1 MPETTKK
8 PIKIVPNTIK
18 TIPKIAPATIIPKKT
33 LEEQLE
39 EIYDDIDVNVDD
51 LPDELLEVY
60 EELEGDYKEK
70 SIQKNWKLWLSMF
83 TPFILPAFIKGVSG
97 QVTLPYDAR
106 QSVQSNAPEPK
117 VVVDYAKKYFEEHG
131 LELVKTL
138 SKTDCERLK
147 VQLKDNWGKGPDAFK
162 KSFQEDYA
170 NTEAR
175 LDSIY
180 RTEYVTAQNE
190 GILARSRDAG
200 HKMKQWNAALDERTC
215 PVCGDQLH
223 GTIIPI
229 EEQFSAVVEHK
240 NGSEEISVNGPPAH
254 PNCRC
259 VLTTLNEEDYD
270 EIKEDSAYLEDVFE
284 TIKLNYKCK
293 AGTVDD
299 SNKCE
304 PIDSKNNHIES
315 YSKILESKVPKKF
328 GDQVYLVRMGSEKE
342 NNTNIAGN
350 VFVGNNINML
360 IKKALESSKES
371 GNLIIGRCSKDAF
384 EDDELDKISKNNFS
398 VTSRYLGQSFS
409 PVDVVIDTGTS
420 DTIYKRSKDELEKEK
435 NLFSAHE
442 SQQNTALSDYR
453 NFGYRSVNNVLRKNY
468 IVEGENKKSILDPT
482 PVYSKEYIDKAL
494 KNASLI
500 SDAMEPSKENKTLK
514 RADGAAVTATL
525 FPVSGITEEL
535 TNYFKTTYE
544 KGGKYPK
551 TEDILSGNIKPPLE
565 KTWDSYFTSKLKDLE
580 FKDPA
585 FSSTSKSES
594 GIKEDLLVSSDK
606 LSPHG
611 ITSLLDIEVP
621 KGIRLVDMQER
632 LGIGE
637 GRYKTEKEVLLDKN
651 TIFKIKSVK
660 LEPHDNG
667 MFARIKVTAIQKLPE
682 HIKENSTSNNIL
694 VYFENSPI
702 KSMDIAYLYDVVEY
716 IKLNYKCKVGTVDDT
731 NACEL
736 EENNNSKPISTKSE
750 NNQIQV
756 NKSKAFK
763 HFMGMTFRNEPGK
776 FTGQNNED
784 LGLHELATEFG
795 YDKLPV
801 KVSSSELDKIIK
813 NDGIELF
820 RGVSDISHKEEFIN
834 GNYFAGRGNHGNG
847 IYTEIGNSG
856 VANVYAKNGETGS
869 IIRMALDNNAKV
881 VNESDL
887 VDQLKSYT
895 KEFETKWINDHPGI
909 EPSSNAEFLIGKM
922 WFQDLGKFAILKGY
936 DAMYIPEEKY
946 MLVLNRSKLYVEDVS
961 KQYQDSAYLADA
973 VETIKLNYNC
983 PDSEK
988 NGTGPG
994 SCGGNK
1000 PSDSLENFKLGDK
1013 PTKSRPTN
1021 PDRFVET
1028 KLSNNIVP
1036 ELSNKIKSV
1045 VSNAYKNIPELNG
1058 TPLTTKNVSEK
1069 EYPELK
1075 NAFAAHDSNNIYL
1088 NDKYFSDI
1096 RKMEQKLSKEVES
1109 GFHPKGCNTV
1119 ESIITHEL
1127 GHLLFDGMA
1136 IRGDEKW
1143 DKISEVIQ
1151 ESKESGELGKV
1162 SKYALSEA
1170 GNGKLSEAASEIFAS
1185 IFHTKEEEQEPVVKK
1200 VKDILFNKFNENS
1213 SYLEDASDF
1222 IKQNYKC
1229 PKGTVDDSNKC
1240 DIDNN
1245 PEKNTVLYKE
1255 DVTKLR
1261 SDINRIN
1268 NDIIPALKAK
1278 AQNAREN
1285 RPPSSAEVKNDPKE
1299 KEYHKAYDRLHNAES
1314 EVRHLEDRIFFSEK
1328 YKATPGKQQEAYNS
1342 AAKSAIELQ
1351 IKKPDIFDENL
1362 QWGYL
1367 AESRNITKI
1376 LKENPDLPKKC
1387 QYGFDPNEVERYA
1400 KDVGVEIPLAYYDE
1414 KRFPEMAA
1422 LYNGTKNH
1430 ESLHRDIIYVNHIG
1444 KIDELMDDSK
1454 LEQDIVVYSGV
1465 DPRFFDKLPQE
1476 PGTEVKIN
1484 SFISSSRNETIAK
1497 GFASYQLKNAKS
1509 GYSST
1514 DPYENTEQYTGEKT
1528 LIEFRLKKGI
1538 NALATEPYMQSQY
1551 DRNGIKPENE
1561 LGPQA
1566 KIRNKETNSQ
1576 EELILDRSI
1585 KFRVIG
1591 TKHSSSM
1598 RRIILES
1605 IL

>member
-18 TIPKIAPATIIPKKT
+18 TIPKIKPATIIPKKT
-33 LEEQLE
+33 LEDQLE
-39 EIYDDIDVNVDD
+39 EIYDEINIDIDD

-60 EELEGDYKEK
+60 EELEGTYKEK

-117 VVVDYAKKYFEEHG
+117 VVVDHAKRYFESRG

-170 NTEAR
+170 NTNAR

-200 HKMKQWNAALDERTC
+200 HKFKQWNAALDERTC

-229 EEQFSAVVEHK
+229 DEEFSAVVEHK

-259 VLTTLNEEDYD
+259 VLTTLDEDDYD

-293 AGTVDD
+293 AGTVDDSNKCNLEQTDTTNTVTLENKKIASFISNALQKDPRRMFHGYVPQKGKLLTTNDTGFWLDAEGKSYVHKKLGDIPENKRNDLINVHSHAGQDREQLIVNKKDVANFKNIESFSGGDFQMLQFNIKNGYGRKIAVIVAPDEYDYFEVPEEKLGEFIKIKDITNKFEAHSSSLEESRKFLMEISNKNGFVYKPAIKFEQKQDSSYLADAFETIKLNYKCKVGTVDD

-384 EDDELDKISKNNFS
+384 EDDEIDKISKNDFS

-435 NLFSAHE
+435 NLFIAHE
-442 SQQNTALSDYR
+442 SQLNKIEQNTALSDYR

-551 TEDILSGNIKPPLE
+551 TEDILSGNIKPPSE

-594 GIKEDLLVSSDK
+594 GIKEDLLVSSDE
-606 LSPHG
+606 LSPYG
-611 ITSLLDIEVP
+611 ITSLLDIKVP

-682 HIKENSTSNNIL
+682 PIKENSTSNNIL

-716 IKLNYKCKVGTVDDT
+716 IKLNY
-731 NACEL
+731 
-736 EENNNSKPISTKSE
+736 
-750 NNQIQV
+750 
-756 NKSKAFK
+756 
-763 HFMGMTFRNEPGK
+763 
-776 FTGQNNED
+776 
-784 LGLHELATEFG
+784 
-795 YDKLPV
+795 
-801 KVSSSELDKIIK
+801 
-813 NDGIELF
+813 
-820 RGVSDISHKEEFIN
+820 
-834 GNYFAGRGNHGNG
+834 
-847 IYTEIGNSG
+847 
-856 VANVYAKNGETGS
+856 
-869 IIRMALDNNAKV
+869 
-881 VNESDL
+881 
-887 VDQLKSYT
+887 
-895 KEFETKWINDHPGI
+895 
-909 EPSSNAEFLIGKM
+909 
-922 WFQDLGKFAILKGY
+922 
-936 DAMYIPEEKY
+936 
-946 MLVLNRSKLYVEDVS
+946 
-961 KQYQDSAYLADA
+961 
-973 VETIKLNYNC
+973 NC

-988 NGTGPG
+988 TGSGPG

-1000 PSDSLENFKLGDK
+1000 PNGKHEPEKPIFDGVPKDLKLGKEFESAKQAVSRNEFKFKTEKKQGMYDTVYK
-1013 PTKSRPTN
+1013 INVIPKKIPTEWK
-1021 PDRFVET
+1021 
-1028 KLSNNIVP
+1028 
-1036 ELSNKIKSV
+1036 NKKDTLDD
-1045 VSNAYKNIPELNG
+1045 KNIWYDP
-1058 TPLTTKNVSEK
+1058 T
-1069 EYPELK
+1069 Y
-1075 NAFAAHDSNNIYL
+1075 
-1088 NDKYFSDI
+1088 
-1096 RKMEQKLSKEVES
+1096 MKEVP
-1109 GFHPKGCNTV
+1109 F
-1119 ESIITHEL
+1119 
-1127 GHLLFDGMA
+1127 
-1136 IRGDEKW
+1136 
-1143 DKISEVIQ
+1143 
-1151 ESKESGELGKV
+1151 
-1162 SKYALSEA
+1162 
-1170 GNGKLSEAASEIFAS
+1170 GNGKSTVVIPINPEIENQMKLPS
-1185 IFHTKEEEQEPVVKK
+1185 GKEEGYLFRGMSYEEFEGIKKNGYIKTDAQYNFDFQGDMTFFSDEKSTASNYASGFAPWQYAPTIDKPAIMIK
-1200 VKDILFNKFNENS
+1200 VKDPGNHEKGTTEGEIGIRGKISDELITEVYIGRPVSMVEGYFEIVDDKYNNNVYRGNASTYKSSVIWKIIPYNKQKQDS
-1213 SYLEDASDF
+1213 SYLEDVTNF
-1222 IKQNYKC
+1222 IKLNYKC
-1229 PKGTVDDSNKC
+1229 PKGTVDDTNACGLEGQTSKPSETFIGFKSDHDFSSPQDIEANKRIQASL
-1240 DIDNN
+1240 DKAAEPLKKFKPEDRRILKQYSVNSYIDVNQYLN
-1245 PEKNTVLYKE
+1245 GTLEKEVDQDSSILRHVKE
-1255 DVTKLR
+1255 DVDALDKLFSEANLQEPLVTYRGLKDDIIVKNPELRDALDTPGSQIEFPCFSSTSALPFMANNFAVGYNGRLLELQLPTGTKALFIAEE
-1261 SDINRIN
+1261 SGLPNEFEILVNRGTKFEVVETRHT
-1268 NDIIPALKAK
+1268 DIIP
-1278 AQNAREN
+1278 
-1285 RPPSSAEVKNDPKE
+1285 
-1299 KEYHKAYDRLHNAES
+1299 
-1314 EVRHLEDRIFFSEK
+1314 
-1328 YKATPGKQQEAYNS
+1328 
-1342 AAKSAIELQ
+1342 
-1351 IKKPDIFDENL
+1351 
-1362 QWGYL
+1362 
-1367 AESRNITKI
+1367 
-1376 LKENPDLPKKC
+1376 
-1387 QYGFDPNEVERYA
+1387 PN
-1400 KDVGVEIPLAYYDE
+1400 
-1414 KRFPEMAA
+1414 
-1422 LYNGTKNH
+1422 NG
-1430 ESLHRDIIYVNHIG
+1430 SYVNRST
-1444 KIDELMDDSK
+1444 K
-1454 LEQDIVVYSGV
+1454 
-1465 DPRFFDKLPQE
+1465 R
-1476 PGTEVKIN
+1476 VKIT
-1484 SFISSSRNETIAK
+1484 TIKA
-1497 GFASYQLKNAKS
+1497 
-1509 GYSST
+1509 
-1514 DPYENTEQYTGEKT
+1514 
-1528 LIEFRLKKGI
+1528 I
-1538 NALATEPYMQSQY
+1538 
-1551 DRNGIKPENE
+1551 
-1561 LGPQA
+1561 
-1566 KIRNKETNSQ
+1566 
-1576 EELILDRSI
+1576 
-1585 KFRVIG
+1585 V
-1591 TKHSSSM
+1591 
-1598 RRIILES
+1598 
-1605 IL
+1605 

>member
-18 TIPKIAPATIIPKKT
+18 TIPKITPATIIPKKT
-33 LEEQLE
+33 LEDQLE
-39 EIYDDIDVNVDD
+39 EIYDEIDIDVDD

-60 EELEGDYKEK
+60 EELEGTYKEK

-147 VQLKDNWGKGPDAFK
+147 VQLKDNWGKGPTEFK
-162 KSFQEDYA
+162 KSFEEDYA
-170 NTEAR
+170 NTKAR
-175 LDSIY
+175 LDAIY

-229 EEQFSAVVEHK
+229 EEQFSFVLESK
-240 NGSEEISVNGPPAH
+240 NGSEEVVKNAPPAH
-254 PNCRC
+254 VNCRC
-259 VLTTLNEEDYD
+259 VLTTLDEEDYD
-270 EIKEDSAYLEDVFE
+270 EIKEDSAYLADAFE

-371 GNLIIGRCSKDAF
+371 GNLIIGRCDKDAF
-384 EDDELDKISKNNFS
+384 EDDELDKISKNDFS

-435 NLFSAHE
+435 NLFIAHE
-442 SQQNTALSDYR
+442 SQLNKIEQNTALSDYR

-682 HIKENSTSNNIL
+682 PIKENSTSNNIL

-716 IKLNYKCKVGTVDDT
+716 IKLNY
-731 NACEL
+731 
-736 EENNNSKPISTKSE
+736 
-750 NNQIQV
+750 
-756 NKSKAFK
+756 
-763 HFMGMTFRNEPGK
+763 
-776 FTGQNNED
+776 
-784 LGLHELATEFG
+784 
-795 YDKLPV
+795 
-801 KVSSSELDKIIK
+801 
-813 NDGIELF
+813 
-820 RGVSDISHKEEFIN
+820 
-834 GNYFAGRGNHGNG
+834 
-847 IYTEIGNSG
+847 
-856 VANVYAKNGETGS
+856 
-869 IIRMALDNNAKV
+869 
-881 VNESDL
+881 
-887 VDQLKSYT
+887 
-895 KEFETKWINDHPGI
+895 
-909 EPSSNAEFLIGKM
+909 
-922 WFQDLGKFAILKGY
+922 
-936 DAMYIPEEKY
+936 
-946 MLVLNRSKLYVEDVS
+946 
-961 KQYQDSAYLADA
+961 
-973 VETIKLNYNC
+973 NC

-988 NGTGPG
+988 VGSGPG

-1000 PSDSLENFKLGDK
+1000 PDNNKNNNDQEFNIIKVSGMTYSRIHVQEEIPNSLVTYISNKLSESKLNIDLLDISPTIGLIGAQGMTMANISGDTPNNLTFKIDGLFIDSKIFSDSYYNEAMDKKESHLTKYGKL
-1013 PTKSRPTN
+1013 P
-1021 PDRFVET
+1021 V
-1028 KLSNNIVP
+1028 LS
-1036 ELSNKIKSV
+1036 SD
-1045 VSNAYKNIPELNG
+1045 
-1058 TPLTTKNVSEK
+1058 
-1069 EYPELK
+1069 
-1075 NAFAAHDSNNIYL
+1075 AA
-1088 NDKYFSDI
+1088 
-1096 RKMEQKLSKEVES
+1096 SKEELIKMVQD
-1109 GFHPKGCNTV
+1109 
-1119 ESIITHEL
+1119 HEI
-1127 GHLLFDGMA
+1127 GHLLL
-1136 IRGDEKW
+1136 
-1143 DKISEVIQ
+1143 Q
-1151 ESKESGELGKV
+1151 
-1162 SKYALSEA
+1162 KYRY
-1170 GNGKLSEAASEIFAS
+1170 NKMKNSEIDINSENIKSDPEWKTIAATEWKNGFESTTHGDSSSEELFAEAYCAVENNRENMFPKS
-1185 IFHTKEEEQEPVVKK
+1185 MIDFVKK
-1200 VKDILFNKFNENS
+1200 VKL
-1213 SYLEDASDF
+1213 
-1222 IKQNYKC
+1222 
-1229 PKGTVDDSNKC
+1229 
-1240 DIDNN
+1240 
-1245 PEKNTVLYKE
+1245 
-1255 DVTKLR
+1255 
-1261 SDINRIN
+1261 
-1268 NDIIPALKAK
+1268 
-1278 AQNAREN
+1278 
-1285 RPPSSAEVKNDPKE
+1285 
-1299 KEYHKAYDRLHNAES
+1299 
-1314 EVRHLEDRIFFSEK
+1314 
-1328 YKATPGKQQEAYNS
+1328 
-1342 AAKSAIELQ
+1342 
-1351 IKKPDIFDENL
+1351 
-1362 QWGYL
+1362 
-1367 AESRNITKI
+1367 
-1376 LKENPDLPKKC
+1376 
-1387 QYGFDPNEVERYA
+1387 
-1400 KDVGVEIPLAYYDE
+1400 GVI
-1414 KRFPEMAA
+1414 
-1422 LYNGTKNH
+1422 
-1430 ESLHRDIIYVNHIG
+1430 
-1444 KIDELMDDSK
+1444 
-1454 LEQDIVVYSGV
+1454 
-1465 DPRFFDKLPQE
+1465 
-1476 PGTEVKIN
+1476 
-1484 SFISSSRNETIAK
+1484 
-1497 GFASYQLKNAKS
+1497 
-1509 GYSST
+1509 
-1514 DPYENTEQYTGEKT
+1514 
-1528 LIEFRLKKGI
+1528 
-1538 NALATEPYMQSQY
+1538 
-1551 DRNGIKPENE
+1551 
-1561 LGPQA
+1561 
-1566 KIRNKETNSQ
+1566 
-1576 EELILDRSI
+1576 
-1585 KFRVIG
+1585 
-1591 TKHSSSM
+1591 
-1598 RRIILES
+1598 
-1605 IL
+1605 

>member
-1 MPETTKK
+1 MPATTKK

-18 TIPKIAPATIIPKKT
+18 TIPKIKPATIIPKKT

-39 EIYDDIDVNVDD
+39 EIYDDIDIDVDD

-60 EELEGDYKEK
+60 EELEGTYKEK

-147 VQLKDNWGKGPDAFK
+147 VQLKDNWGKGPTEFK
-162 KSFQEDYA
+162 KSFEEDYA
-170 NTEAR
+170 NTKAR

-229 EEQFSAVVEHK
+229 DEEFSAVVEHK

-284 TIKLNYKCK
+284 TIKLNYKCPKDSVEAGTFKDGLHIREDYIADYAKNNQGLAGKDYDNLPEKYQKWFRLQKQDSAYLSEVTNFIKLNYKCK

-328 GDQVYLVRMGSEKE
+328 GNQVYLVRMGSEKE
-342 NNTNIAGN
+342 NNTNIVGN
-350 VFVGNNINML
+350 VFVGNDINML

-371 GNLIIGRCSKDAF
+371 GNLIIGRCDKDAF
-384 EDDELDKISKNNFS
+384 EDDELDKISKNDFS

-435 NLFSAHE
+435 NLFIAHE
-442 SQQNTALSDYR
+442 SQLNKIEQNTALSDYR
-453 NFGYRSVNNVLRKNY
+453 NFGYRLVNNVLRKNY

-494 KNASLI
+494 KDASLI
-500 SDAMEPSKENKTLK
+500 SDAMEPSKENKTLS
-514 RADGAAVTATL
+514 RVDGAAVTATL
-525 FPVSGITEEL
+525 FPVAGITEEL

-551 TEDILSGNIKPPLE
+551 TEDILSGNIKPPSE

-594 GIKEDLLVSSDK
+594 GIKKDLLVSSDK

-667 MFARIKVTAIQKLPE
+667 MFARIKVKAIQKLPE
-682 HIKENSTSNNIL
+682 PIKENSTSNNIL

-716 IKLNYKCKVGTVDDT
+716 IKLNYKC
-731 NACEL
+731 
-736 EENNNSKPISTKSE
+736 
-750 NNQIQV
+750 
-756 NKSKAFK
+756 
-763 HFMGMTFRNEPGK
+763 
-776 FTGQNNED
+776 
-784 LGLHELATEFG
+784 
-795 YDKLPV
+795 
-801 KVSSSELDKIIK
+801 
-813 NDGIELF
+813 
-820 RGVSDISHKEEFIN
+820 
-834 GNYFAGRGNHGNG
+834 
-847 IYTEIGNSG
+847 
-856 VANVYAKNGETGS
+856 
-869 IIRMALDNNAKV
+869 
-881 VNESDL
+881 
-887 VDQLKSYT
+887 
-895 KEFETKWINDHPGI
+895 
-909 EPSSNAEFLIGKM
+909 
-922 WFQDLGKFAILKGY
+922 
-936 DAMYIPEEKY
+936 
-946 MLVLNRSKLYVEDVS
+946 
-961 KQYQDSAYLADA
+961 
-973 VETIKLNYNC
+973 
-983 PDSEK
+983 
-988 NGTGPG
+988 
-994 SCGGNK
+994 
-1000 PSDSLENFKLGDK
+1000 
-1013 PTKSRPTN
+1013 
-1021 PDRFVET
+1021 
-1028 KLSNNIVP
+1028 
-1036 ELSNKIKSV
+1036 
-1045 VSNAYKNIPELNG
+1045 
-1058 TPLTTKNVSEK
+1058 
-1069 EYPELK
+1069 
-1075 NAFAAHDSNNIYL
+1075 
-1088 NDKYFSDI
+1088 
-1096 RKMEQKLSKEVES
+1096 
-1109 GFHPKGCNTV
+1109 
-1119 ESIITHEL
+1119 
-1127 GHLLFDGMA
+1127 
-1136 IRGDEKW
+1136 
-1143 DKISEVIQ
+1143 
-1151 ESKESGELGKV
+1151 
-1162 SKYALSEA
+1162 
-1170 GNGKLSEAASEIFAS
+1170 
-1185 IFHTKEEEQEPVVKK
+1185 
-1200 VKDILFNKFNENS
+1200 
-1213 SYLEDASDF
+1213 
-1222 IKQNYKC
+1222 
-1229 PKGTVDDSNKC
+1229 PKGTVDDTNKC

-1342 AAKSAIELQ
+1342 AVKSAIELQ

-1376 LKENPDLPKKC
+1376 LKEHPDLPKKC

-1430 ESLHRDIIYVNHIG
+1430 ESLHRDIIYANHIG

-1514 DPYENTEQYTGEKT
+1514 DPYEKTEQYTGEKT

-1538 NALATEPYMQSQY
+1538 SALATEPYMQSQY